1 MQVWLA
7 RLTGFDSSGKSE
19 RTRSNLMQ
27 ICDVSPQYF
36 ILNHFRAGW
45 GIFKNCLVPWNIS
58 AAVTKRSCTWYISG
72 CFGERQTELENILQ
86 LQQSYRALSIAKT
99 LAKICKKK
107 FMGQHVNLNMVLPL
121 LHASA
126 AVRCK
131 PLPQDRKIMLRFSLP
146 GKTVLEAQNTSNL
159 SCPFREHPI
168 WYTIYDHLLVGFHR
182 GTHKTKGTSMPP
194 RS

>member
-1 MQVWLA
+1 MIYFGMFREEA
-7 RLTGFDSSGKSE
+7 N
-19 RTRSNLMQ
+19 RTKEHPTTSTVLQSFVN
-27 ICDVSPQYF
+27 C
-36 ILNHFRAGW
+36 
-45 GIFKNCLVPWNIS
+45 KNTC
-58 AAVTKRSCTWYISG
+58 KD
-72 CFGERQTELENILQ
+72 LQ
-86 LQQSYRALSIAKT
+86 
-99 LAKICKKK
+99 KK

-159 SCPFREHPI
+159 SCPFREHPV

-182 GTHKTKGTSMPP
+182 GTHKRKGHLCPKIL
-194 RS
+194 RSGVFHVSILLGGPSFNALPCVISSSACAAGNENMGYILVR